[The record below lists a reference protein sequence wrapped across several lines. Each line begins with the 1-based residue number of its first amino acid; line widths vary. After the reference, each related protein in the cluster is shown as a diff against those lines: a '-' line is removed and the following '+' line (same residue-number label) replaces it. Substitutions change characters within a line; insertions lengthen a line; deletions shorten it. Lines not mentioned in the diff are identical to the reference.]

1 MAKFLYKIGTFTAK
15 HKWLSIVLWIAVL
28 AALVITMAVKPP

>member
-15 HKWLSIVLWIAVL
+15 HKWLSILLNDATSRL
-28 AALVITMAVKPP
+28 RSSSKRT